1 MRTLMKYEFR
11 KTWAF
16 KVLLLGAAVVAEIV
30 FLIGLYGGL
39 DRVLGVSV
47 LLLTMLAIC
56 GVMAIGLSSVV
67 QLYRDM
73 NTKQSYM
80 LFMTPNSSYKILGA
94 KVLENGISILLAG
107 AFFFALG
114 ALDITLL
121 FAHEGQLEELWNAI
135 RQFLSQIDSRI
146 TLDFSTML
154 TFVLSILASWISTVT
169 CAYLGVV
176 ISTALLNGKRGNGI
190 ISFLIIMALLWL
202 SGFIELR
209 ATESIE
215 NVRTVFVAQSC
226 IALVLSAV
234 MYVLTAKIMETKL
247 SV

>member
-1 MRTLMKYEFR
+1 MRNLMKYEFR

-56 GVMAIGLSSVV
+56 GVMVIGLGSVV

-80 LFMTPNSSYKILGA
+80 LFMTPNSCYRILGA
-94 KVLENGISILLAG
+94 KVIECGLSLLIAG
-107 AFFFALG
+107 AFYFALG
-114 ALDITLL
+114 Y
-121 FAHEGQLEELWNAI
+121 
-135 RQFLSQIDSRI
+135 
-146 TLDFSTML
+146 LDFSLLLGKGTNQQILDMINEML
-154 TFVLSILASWISTVT
+154 TAINKQIQLDAPHLSALVFSMISCWICTITIAYLSDVICTALLYGKKGNLLITFVLFIALNYGISKLLTLVPGSI
-169 CAYLGVV
+169 
-176 ISTALLNGKRGNGI
+176 GI
-190 ISFLIIMALLWL
+190 IPVLVWQ
-202 SGFIELR
+202 G
-209 ATESIE
+209 
-215 NVRTVFVAQSC
+215 V
-226 IALVLSAV
+226 IALALAGV
-234 MYVLTAKIMETKL
+234 MYVITARLMEKYL